1 MNRIQMKG
9 RVSDVIPGKRLR
21 SVTDRNRRGGQYG
34 RIAEGCVSNVQVL
47 KSVDTDCEHTV
58 PVPRESPVK
67 SKGKDVLPM
76 PADHSQQCGRYGIG
90 RKQSGV
96 KKN

>member
-21 SVTDRNRRGGQYG
+21 SVTDSNRRSGQYG

-47 KSVDTDCEHTV
+47 KSVDTDCEDTV
-58 PVPRESPVK
+58 LDDRNALVY
-67 SKGKDVLPM
+67 GKVLGRVTPDM
-76 PADHSQQCGRYGIG
+76 IPAPEELR
-90 RKQSGV
+90 
-96 KKN
+96 